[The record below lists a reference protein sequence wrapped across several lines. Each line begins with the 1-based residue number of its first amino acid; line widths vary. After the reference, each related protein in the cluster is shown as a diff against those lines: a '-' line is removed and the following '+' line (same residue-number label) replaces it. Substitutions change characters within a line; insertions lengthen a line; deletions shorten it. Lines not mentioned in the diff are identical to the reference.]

1 MTDEECRAALAGDP
15 HILSKLRDFV
25 DLDEYLRRN
34 LLVAKAEGAI
44 AAARTIRIRANAIAR
59 RPRWLL
65 DNLDDLEAR
74 IAALPLDLARW
85 RDLVGPSPVTGRIA

>member
-1 MTDEECRAALAGDP
+1 MTDEECRAALASDP
-15 HILSKLRDFV
+15 QILTKLRDFV

-44 AAARTIRIRANAIAR
+44 AAARTIRVRANSIAR

-74 IAALPLDLARW
+74 IAPLPLDLARW
-85 RDLVGPSPVTGRIA
+85 RDVVGRIPNGGRSL